1 MTKTLDVLVD
11 GQLIGCLHDKNPLT
25 FTYSENCLIGLLRSP
40 FSGVIPLTP
49 GDIATPAVLA
59 YFENLLPEGDQRRA
73 LEERNHVSSVFG
85 LLETAGWDTAGS
97 IVLKPTGS
105 ISSAPAYIRSSWP
118 QIAQIIAGHG
128 APLDGYKAS
137 ISGAQYKIL
146 LSLANNGTPLLPVG
160 ASPSTHILKPDIRR
174 VGQTIWASAVNEA
187 IVMRAAGKCGLPTAH
202 VYYIPSVKSCLVER
216 YDRKTSADEV
226 VRINQA
232 DLCQLLKMPSDVK
245 YELDGGPGFAACYN
259 KVQSLSAKPV
269 VDCENLL
276 KWLFFNLYVGNND
289 SHAKNISMLQTSE
302 GDRLAPFYDL
312 MCTAVYP
319 GFSRNFAFN
328 VGGTFKPAEIGATE
342 LKHLA
347 DSINVSE
354 RYMTKLAKSMSER
367 IPPAMTEATL
377 DLHNSF
383 DHSEKTMAERLR
395 YEVSS
400 ICKKR
405 SAKFFAHD
413 NAKTD
418 PSIVSTLQVGSDE
431 AETPQGLDEQQDE
444 QQDEQPGRG
453 V

>member
-1 MTKTLDVLVD
+1 MTNTLDVLVD
-11 GQLIGCLHDKNPLT
+11 GKLIGCLLDKNPLA
-25 FTYSENCLIGLLRSP
+25 FTYSDDCLIGLLKSP
-40 FSGVIPLTP
+40 FAGVIPLMK

-85 LLETAGWDTAGS
+85 LLATAGWDTAGS

-105 ISSAPAYIRSSWP
+105 MSNAPAHIKSSWTK
-118 QIAQIIAGHG
+118 IAQIIGGHG
-128 APLDGYKAS
+128 VPLEANKAS

-146 LSLANNGTPLLPVG
+146 LSLSDDGTPLLPVG
-160 ASPSTHILKPDIRR
+160 ASPSTHILKPDIQR
-174 VGQTIWASAVNEA
+174 VGQTIWASAINEA
-187 IVMRAAGKCGLPTAH
+187 IVMRAAGKCGLPTAKAD
-202 VYYIPSVKSCLVER
+202 YIAAVKSCLVER
-216 YDRKTSADEV
+216 YDRQTVAGKV
-226 VRINQA
+226 IRINQS
-232 DLCQLLKMPSDVK
+232 DLCQLLEMPSDVK

-319 GFSRNFAFN
+319 GFSRNFAFT
-328 VGGTFKPAEIGATE
+328 VGGTFKPEEMGRAE

-354 RYMTKLAKSMSER
+354 RYMTKLAKSMSES
-367 IPPAMTEATL
+367 ITSAMQAATS
-377 DLHNSF
+377 DFRSSF
-383 DHSEKTMAERLR
+383 GHSEKTMAERLG
-395 YEVSS
+395 YEVAS

-405 SAKFFAHD
+405 SAKFFAHS
-413 NAKTD
+413 NSQTD
-418 PSIVSTLQVGSDE
+418 TSTLSASRGDSSENDE
-431 AETPQGLDEQQDE
+431 ENPSAPGLQ
-444 QQDEQPGRG
+444 
-453 V
+453 